1 MNEILDEDKDPL
13 VKAFEKYRITPFL
26 FIGSIVIFLCIEAI
40 VSAIYTEV
48 SGQGTKGTILLFFM
62 IPLILLVTIIVL
74 FIDRKIVTKQNIYL
88 LSVIEILI
96 VFVGFFMLCL

>member
-1 MNEILDEDKDPL
+1 MNEILDKDPL

-26 FIGSIVIFLCIEAI
+26 FIGSIVIFLCIGTI
-40 VSAIYTEV
+40 VPAIYTEV

-88 LSVIEILI
+88 LSVIEILSS
-96 VFVGFFMLCL
+96 